1 MNCLL
6 QHSLKFKKNVWLLLG
21 VLFFWTSVGYGQN
34 QAKADSLEIIFNS
47 GAFEES
53 DRLKLLSKLAASH
66 PNPDKSLRY
75 SEELIRQ
82 AMALDSTVSLYN
94 GYLQKGNALRLKGDL
109 SEALKSYLNGV
120 QIVSNDKTKSKELG
134 SLNISIAGVYAAMGN
149 EQSTVKYYKN
159 ALELLKL
166 MENRLDSINYASAIE
181 NLGDAYNLEFSKPDS
196 ALLLF
201 EESGKIW
208 NALNLKIGLAY
219 NIGNIGLAY
228 VQLGKSKEAEIKVQQ
243 AITMLEEIGDYYP
256 ICVYLTYMADF
267 SAERNEWD
275 RAFEYAHRSLN
286 LAKQNSLKEQ
296 IADAYLKLSELY
308 ERRGDLGNSLAN
320 YKNHITYKDS
330 VQNISAV
337 QQMANYEL
345 AEKQRENEL
354 LEQKRRTQ
362 KIITIAVGIALF
374 LIILLAL
381 GLFRRNIYIKRTKAI
396 IERERDRSEH
406 LLLNILPEITANE
419 LKESGEVK
427 ASKVDSATVMFTDFE
442 AFTTQA
448 EQVDPE
454 IVVYSLGYYFSAFDD
469 IIEKYGL
476 EKIKTIGD
484 SYMCA
489 GGLPFP
495 IENHAV
501 KMVSA
506 AFEILDFVE
515 KAKAN
520 ETSLLSFD
528 IRIGINTGPVVAGV
542 VGSKK
547 FSYDIWGDTVNVAS
561 RMEVI
566 SETGRINI
574 GEPTYLLVKD
584 TFDCEY
590 RGKKEV
596 KNRGAVKMYF
606 VNGYKKAGISALTSS
621 KSLGGS

>member
-1 MNCLL
+1 MNCLI
-6 QHSLKFKKNVWLLLG
+6 QHSLKFKKNVRLFLG

-34 QAKADSLEIIFNS
+34 QAKADSLEVIYNS
-47 GAFEES
+47 GAFAEEE
-53 DRLKLLSKLAASH
+53 RLSLLSQLAATH
-66 PNPDKSLRY
+66 TNPDVTLRY
-75 SEELIRQ
+75 SEELISR
-82 AMALDSTVSLYN
+82 AMALDSLRSLYN

-109 SEALKSYLNGV
+109 SEALKSYLHGV
-120 QIVSNDKTKSKELG
+120 QIVSSDNSKSKELG
-134 SLNISIAGVYAAMGN
+134 SLFISIAGVYAAMGN
-149 EQSTVKYYKN
+149 EHSTVSYYKN
-159 ALELLKL
+159 AIELLKV
-166 MENRLDSINYASAIE
+166 MENRQDSIGYASAIE

-201 EESGKIW
+201 SESGEIW

-228 VQLGKSKEAEIKVQQ
+228 EQLGRSKEAEVKIQQ
-243 AITMLEEIGDYYP
+243 AIIMLEELEDYYP

-267 SAERNEWD
+267 SADRNEWES
-275 RAFEYAHRSLN
+275 AFAYAQRSLT
-286 LAKQNSLKEQ
+286 LAKQNGLKEQ
-296 IADAYLKLSELY
+296 IGDAYLKLSELY
-308 ERRGDLGNSLAN
+308 ERRGDLRNSLGN

-330 VQNISAV
+330 VQNITAV
-337 QQMANYEL
+337 QQMANFEL
-345 AEKQRENEL
+345 SQKQTEL
-354 LEQKRRTQ
+354 NLVNQQKRTQ
-362 KIITIAVGIALF
+362 KIITIATGGVLV
-374 LIILLAL
+374 LIILLAV

-427 ASKVDSATVMFTDFE
+427 ASKIESATVMFTDFK
-442 AFTTQA
+442 AFTAQA

-454 IVVYSLGYYFSAFDD
+454 ILVYSLGYYFTAFDD
-469 IIEKYGL
+469 IIEKYEL

-489 GGLPFP
+489 GGLPYP

-506 AFEILDFVE
+506 AIEILDFVE
-515 KAKAN
+515 KAKDTKTN
-520 ETSLLSFD
+520 LLSFD

-561 RMEVI
+561 RMEVT
-566 SETGRINI
+566 SESGKINI
-574 GEPTYLLVKD
+574 GEPTYLLIKD
-584 TFDCEY
+584 TFKCEY

-606 VNGYKKAGISALTSS
+606 VKDYKKSDLAAI
-621 KSLGGS
+621 KSNRTLSI

>member
-1 MNCLL
+1 MNGILVRL
-6 QHSLKFKKNVWLLLG
+6 RKIKKNARLLLG
-21 VLFFWTSVGYGQN
+21 VLFLWMTVGYGQN
-34 QAKADSLEIIFNS
+34 QATADSLEIIFNS
-47 GAFEES
+47 GAFEEG
-53 DRLKLLSKLAASH
+53 DRLKLLSRLAASH

-82 AMALDSTVSLYN
+82 AKALDSTVSLYN

-109 SEALKSYLNGV
+109 SEALKSYLKGV
-120 QIVSNDKTKSKELG
+120 QIVSNDKTKTKELG

-149 EQSTVKYYKN
+149 EQSTIRYYKN
-159 ALELLKL
+159 AIELLKS
-166 MENRLDSINYASAIE
+166 MEDRNDSIGYASAIE
-181 NLGDAYNLEFSKPDS
+181 NLGDAYNLEFAKPDS

-208 NALNLKIGLAY
+208 DKINLKIGSAY

-228 VQLGKSKEAEIKVQQ
+228 AQLGKSKEAEIKIQQ
-243 AITMLEEIGDYYP
+243 AITMLEELGDYYP
-256 ICVYLTYMADF
+256 ICVFLTYMADF
-267 SAERNEWD
+267 SAERNEWEK
-275 RAFEYAHRSLN
+275 AFEYAHRSLN

-296 IADAYLKLSELY
+296 IGDAYLKLSELY
-308 ERRGDLGNSLAN
+308 ERRGDLGKSLAN

-337 QQMANYEL
+337 QQMANVEL
-345 AEKQRENEL
+345 AQKQRENEL
-354 LEQKRRTQ
+354 LDQKRRTQ

-396 IERERDRSEH
+396 IERERDRSET
-406 LLLNILPEITANE
+406 LLLNILPELTANE

-427 ASKVDSATVMFTDFE
+427 ASKVDSATVMFTDFK
-442 AFTTQA
+442 AFTSQA

-454 IVVYSLGYYFSAFDD
+454 ILVYSLGYYFSAFDD

-489 GGLPFP
+489 GGVPYP
-495 IENHAV
+495 IENHAT
-501 KMVSA
+501 KMVAA

-515 KAKAN
+515 KAKTN
-520 ETSLLSFD
+520 ETSLLTFD
-528 IRIGINTGPVVAGV
+528 IRIGINTGPLVAGV

-561 RMEVI
+561 RMEI
-566 SETGRINI
+566 TSEAGRINI
-574 GEPTYLLVKD
+574 GEQTYALIKD
-584 TFDCEY
+584 SFECEY

-606 VNGYKKAGISALTSS
+606 VNGYT
-621 KSLGGS
+621 SLGKAALKSNKTLSI